1 MIKDVAP
8 ISLQERAEVRW
19 YAMRAYKCESKAEEA
34 LKSKDGMEYF
44 IPKRYEMRTYH
55 GVKSKRLVP
64 VIPSLVFVHASHDH
78 ITEFKK
84 HSNFLQFITWEKS
97 TGREYIT
104 VPDRQMDNF
113 ILVASKYEEDTIYYT
128 PEEIDIRKGVR
139 VRIHGG
145 KFDNAEG
152 VFMRVKGKRSRRLV
166 VQLDDIMA
174 ASVEVHPDLV
184 EVLQPV

>member
-1 MIKDVAP
+1 MDSAP
-8 ISLQERAEVRW
+8 ISPQDKAKVRW

-34 LKSKDGMEYF
+34 LKSKDGMKYF
-44 IPKRYEMRTYH
+44 IPKRYEVRTYH

-64 VIPSLVFVHASHDH
+64 VIPSLVFVHASHDR

-84 HSNFLQFITWEKS
+84 NSNFLQFITWDKS

-104 VPDRQMDNF
+104 IPDHQMENF
-113 ILVASKYEEDTIYYT
+113 ILVVSKYEEDTVYYT

-145 KFDNAEG
+145 KFDNVEG
-152 VFMRVKGKRSRRLV
+152 VFMRVKGKRSKRLV
-166 VQLDDIMA
+166 VQLDGIMA
-174 ASVEVHPDLV
+174 ASVEMHPDLV
-184 EVLQPV
+184 EIIQPV